1 MCWPLAPRAL
11 APRRLSS
18 PCQLPLRWV
27 LNHGSSPCPWE
38 PSVRTKDFAA
48 ACVTSVSLRSFLALT
63 YFLSAG
69 SIWASQ
75 VALTVKNPPTNSG
88 DRRDAGSIPGW
99 GRSPGGGNGNP
110 LQYSCLENP
119 MDGGAW
125 WSDTREPTLHAGGI
139 HADPHS
145 KLTQTVQV
153 KSVRQLS
160 ISQTEA
166 SPLPLTSLFPS
177 LCSEWHH
184 QLDTSQEPKSLSH
197 LPPLHL
203 HGGAV
208 KFQALCLLHLPYPTI
223 AVLI

>member
-11 APRRLSS
+11 APRRFSS

-27 LNHGSSPCPWE
+27 LNRCSSPCPWE
-38 PSVRTKDFAA
+38 PSVRTKDFSA

-75 VALTVKNPPTNSG
+75 VALTVKNPPANSG

-99 GRSPGGGNGNP
+99 GRSPGGGRGYP

-119 MDGGAW
+119 HGQRSVVVRHNGTDFACRW
-125 WSDTREPTLHAGGI
+125 HTCRS
-139 HADPHS
+139 
-145 KLTQTVQV
+145 TQQID
-153 KSVRQLS
+153 SIRQLS

-166 SPLPLTSLFPS
+166 SPLPPTSLLPS

-208 KFQALCLLHLPYPTI
+208 KFQALCLLHLPCPTT